1 MIAIY
6 KRELKSYFHSF
17 LGALFIGA
25 TLFLMGIYFAVY
37 DLFMGY
43 PYIGYALS
51 SVVFLFLISFPILT
65 MRILA
70 EERHQKTDQLIL
82 TSPVSVSSIVIGK
95 FLALSTVFA
104 VPVAI
109 ISVYPLILSI
119 FGTVSFGESY
129 LAILG
134 FFLYGLACIA
144 IGIFISSLT
153 ESQVISAVLTFGALF
168 LTYIMSGICNMISAT
183 GNLLTKILSAFDM
196 VSRFD
201 DLLNGSLHVTS
212 IIYYLSVIV
221 LFLIFTVQSIQ
232 KRRYQISTKNISM
245 SAYSSTVVIISTALA
260 VLLNVLS
267 AELPAKYTAFDVTSN
282 KLYSLTEETKAMV
295 GALEEDINIYV
306 LVNEEQADSV
316 LDTTLQNYA
325 DLNSHI
331 KLSYVDPAIN
341 PKFFTQ
347 YTNSSISYNSIIVE
361 GSKRSKVIDY
371 NSIYETEF
379 DYSTYSSTVTGY
391 DGEGQ
396 ITSAIAYVTTDDMPK
411 IYLLEGH
418 GETTFD
424 ESFLSA
430 IEKENV
436 DYETINLMN
445 YDEVPEDA
453 QCIIINAPTEDLSD
467 DDTEKMLNYMNNGG
481 DVLLV
486 SSYTGKELAN
496 FSSLLDYYGVSAS
509 KGLIIE
515 ADKNYYYGRN
525 PFYLLPDITYDSITS
540 GAYNSGSYVFV
551 PEAQG
556 LIIKENEDTEVTELL
571 TSSTNSYVRDDLTS
585 SDSYD
590 KQAGDADGPF
600 AVGVKCVKAVG
611 EESSTAIVYSSKL
624 MFTEGADSM
633 VAGTNSK
640 LFTGSLGSLVT
651 HAGSVSIPVKSY
663 EISYLVLT
671 ENNIILISLLTVIV
685 IPFAFLIGGFI
696 VWFRR
701 RKW

>member
-25 TLFLMGIYFAVY
+25 TLFLLGIYFAVY

-82 TSPVSVSSIVIGK
+82 TAPVSVSSIVVGK
-95 FLALSTVFA
+95 FLALATVFA
-104 VPVAI
+104 IPVAI
-109 ISVYPLILSI
+109 ISIYPLILSI

-144 IGIFISSLT
+144 IGVFISSLT

-168 LTYIMSGICNMISAT
+168 LGYIMSGICNMISTT

-201 DLLNGSLHVTS
+201 DLLNGSLQLTS
-212 IIYYLSVIV
+212 IIYYVSVIV

-232 KRRYQISTKNISM
+232 KRRYQVSSKNISM
-245 SAYSSTVVIISTALA
+245 SAYSSTVVIISTAL
-260 VLLNVLS
+260 VVFLNVLV
-267 AELPAKYTAFDVTSN
+267 AELPSKYTVFDVTSN
-282 KLYSLTEETKAMV
+282 KLYSLTDETRAMV
-295 GALEEDINIYV
+295 ETLQEDVNIYV
-306 LVNEEQADSV
+306 LVNEEQADSI

-331 KLSYVDPAIN
+331 RVSYVDPAVN

-347 YTNSSISYNSIIVE
+347 YTNSSVTYNSVIVE

-371 NSIYETEF
+371 NNIYETEI
-379 DYSTYSSTVTGY
+379 DYSTYSSSVTGY

-396 ITSAIAYVTTDDMPK
+396 ITSAIAYVTSDDMPK

-418 GETTFD
+418 GETSFD
-424 ESFLSA
+424 DSFLSA

-436 DYETINLMN
+436 DYETINLVN
-445 YDEVPEDA
+445 YDEVPGDA
-453 QCIIINAPTEDLSD
+453 QCVMINSPTEDLSD

-481 DVLLV
+481 DVLLI
-486 SSYTGKELAN
+486 SGYTGKELAN
-496 FSSLLDYYGVSAS
+496 FSSLLDYYGVSVS
-509 KGLIIE
+509 MGLVIE

-525 PFYLLPDITYDSITS
+525 PFYLFPDITYDSITS
-540 GAYNSGSYVFV
+540 SAYNSGSYVFV

-556 LIIKENEDTEVTELL
+556 LTINENEDTEVTALL
-571 TSSTNSYVRDDLTS
+571 TSSNESYVRDDLTS

-590 KQAGDADGPF
+590 KQEGDIDGPF
-600 AVGVKCVKAVG
+600 AVGVKCVKTVG
-611 EESSTAIVYSSKL
+611 EESSTAIIYSSKL
-624 MFTEGADSM
+624 MFTEGADSV

-640 LFTGSLGSLVT
+640 LFSGSLGNLVT
-651 HAGSVSIPVKSY
+651 HSGSVSIPVKSY
-663 EISYLVLT
+663 GISYLVLT
-671 ENNIILISLLTVIV
+671 ENNVILISLLTVIV
-685 IPFAFLIGGFI
+685 IPFAFLVGGFI